1 MKPLQKSIPYQ
12 PFSPLFIAAVLGIL
26 CDRLIGLSWN
36 FWIILFSI
44 TFVGWLGAFLWKRS
58 IISTVLFLVVCCSF
72 FGFWHHD
79 RWNRFSENDLG
90 FYAQKIDE
98 PAALQG
104 SVCEM
109 PRYFPKPPFDPGKIF
124 ATSERTIF
132 MLHAERLRNKD
143 DWILVNGYVL
153 VVVEGDWRNLRVG
166 DTIQLF
172 GTLSKPP
179 APQNPE
185 DYDYAGMLR
194 GHRVLCII
202 RVPTPN
208 AISVLKT
215 GNHSIV
221 RFLET
226 IRRTCQTNFQRRMSP
241 EVSLLAAAMILG
253 IREGVDEETSQNL
266 IETGTMHIL
275 AISGLH
281 ITIVAII
288 ITGVL
293 YLLGISRRVR
303 SVIIFTTVIIYL
315 FLTDL
320 QTPAIRSTVLIC
332 VISMS
337 AFLNRRSFGVNTLC
351 ATALIVLILNPTELF
366 QFGAQLSFV
375 ATGAFFW
382 IPKISTFRQLFFAEE
397 ELTEKRKSK
406 LTNIERFETK
416 HWLVFQF
423 AQYLLKKIMELFLIS
438 LVIWGISMPLILDR
452 FHLFTP
458 IAVLVNPLL
467 WIPLTTSMIGGFC
480 TMIFGNIPIVGDYF
494 GWLADF
500 SFRILFGMIAFFR
513 HLGGHYWV
521 PGPPVWWNLVYYFVF
536 TLLTFFPVRRLPL
549 RLLVILLLG
558 WTIIGFSYGY
568 FRDFNRYWNHRL
580 TLSVFSVGHGN
591 CVLVT
596 TPQKKTFVYDVGCI
610 SSPQRAADV
619 MSRAI
624 WRLGKIKIDAVII
637 SHPDSDHYNGLAIL
651 ADRFYI
657 ETVFVSPYMFEPL
670 KMIQKELDERKIS
683 FDQLEEDEFKEQQLL
698 IQLQKKLETKKI
710 PVVEVSDG
718 NSLIEQ
724 GLPNSIFLHPPKTD
738 FIERENTNASSLVL
752 YFEHLGVRVLLPG
765 DLDGRFPSPFLKRQ
779 PIPCEIVM
787 VPHHGGHSKQTE
799 PLLQWTTP
807 KLLLFSAGRF
817 THNDT
822 VLKNYQQRHFIVRST
837 FEEGCI
843 EISIDRQY
851 HFKKQY

>member
-1 MKPLQKSIPYQ
+1 MKPLQRSIPYQ

-26 CDRLIGLSWN
+26 CDRFLGLSWN
-36 FWIILFSI
+36 CWAILFSV
-44 TFVGWLGAFLWKRS
+44 TFVGWFGAFLWKRS
-58 IISTVLFLVVCCSF
+58 VISTILLFIVCYSF

-90 FYAQKIDE
+90 FYAQKNDE

-104 SVCEM
+104 SVYEM

-132 MLHAERLRNKD
+132 TLHAERLRDKD
-143 DWILVNGYVL
+143 DWILVSGRVL
-153 VVVEGDWRNLRVG
+153 VIVEGDWRSLRIG

-172 GTLSKPP
+172 GTLSKPLS
-179 APQNPE
+179 PQNPE
-185 DYDYAGMLR
+185 DYDHAGMLR
-194 GHRVLCII
+194 SQRILCII
-202 RVPTPN
+202 RVPTRN

-215 GNHSIV
+215 ENLSIV

-226 IRRTCQTNFQRRMSP
+226 VRRTCQANFQCRMSP

-288 ITGVL
+288 ITFVL
-293 YLLGISRRVR
+293 NLLGISKRVR
-303 SVIIFTTVIIYL
+303 SIIIFTTVIIYL

-320 QTPAIRSTVLIC
+320 QTPAIRSTILIC

-337 AFLNRRSFGVNTLC
+337 VILNRRSFGVNTLC
-351 ATALIVLILNPTELF
+351 ATALIVLILNPAELF

-382 IPKISTFRQLFFAEE
+382 IPKINTFRQLLFGEE
-397 ELTEKRKSK
+397 ELTENMKSK
-406 LTNIERFETK
+406 LSNIERFETK

-423 AQYLLKKIMELFLIS
+423 AQYFFKKIAELFLIS
-438 LVIWGISMPLILDR
+438 LVIWGISMPLILDH

-458 IAVLVNPLL
+458 IAILVNPLL

-480 TMIFGNIPIVGDYF
+480 TMIFGNIPILGDHL
-494 GWLADF
+494 GWLTDF
-500 SFRILFGMIAFFR
+500 SFRILFGMIAFFQ

-521 PGPPVWWNLVYYFVF
+521 PGPPVWWNLVYYSVF
-536 TLLTFFPVRRLPL
+536 TLLTFLPVRRLPL
-549 RLLVILLLG
+549 RLLAVLLLG
-558 WTIIGFSYGY
+558 WITIGFSYGY
-568 FRDFNRYWNHRL
+568 FRDFNRSWNNRL

-596 TPQKKTFVYDVGCI
+596 TPQKKTFIYDAGCI
-610 SSPQRAADV
+610 SSPQRVADV

-637 SHPDSDHYNGLAIL
+637 SHPDSDHYNGVAIL

-657 ETVFVSPYMFEPL
+657 GTVFVSPYMFEPL
-670 KMIQKELDERKIS
+670 KILQKEIDEREIS

-698 IQLQKKLETKKI
+698 LLLQKKLETKKI

-718 NSLIEQ
+718 DSLTEQ
-724 GLPNSIFLHPPKTD
+724 GLPNSLFLHPPKTD
-738 FIERENTNASSLVL
+738 FVERENTNASSLVL
-752 YFEHLGVRVLLPG
+752 RFEHLGVGVLLSG
-765 DLDGRFPSPFLKRQ
+765 DLDGRLVSPFLKRQ

-787 VPHHGGHSKQTE
+787 IPHHGGRSKQTE
-799 PLLQWTTP
+799 PLLKWATP

-817 THNDT
+817 THKDA
-822 VLKNYQQRHFIVRST
+822 VLKNYRQRHFTVHST

-851 HFKKQY
+851 PFKK